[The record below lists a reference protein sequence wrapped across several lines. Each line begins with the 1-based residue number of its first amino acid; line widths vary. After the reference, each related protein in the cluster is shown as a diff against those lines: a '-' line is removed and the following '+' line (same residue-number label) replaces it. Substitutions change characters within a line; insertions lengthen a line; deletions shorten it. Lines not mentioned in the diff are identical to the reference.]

1 MQPNT
6 MQLNATECN
15 ATQRNATQG
24 NAMSACLFVCM
35 HKCKSGSVYM
45 CITWI
50 YMDDDFQKH
59 LQAFEGMKVHIFLC
73 SAPVRYVVNRN
84 AVSRRVSTPPVRG
97 LRCRTNRFFGADI
110 EAAHGSDSSQ
120 TLHQTLVDSVC
131 SQTLPPRWPQ
141 CRQLSPGLVL
151 ASVKIYA
158 SKTVRSFAG
167 ITICQICQNRYLFFG
182 SQDVCD
188 TVGTTGSKDK

>member
-15 ATQRNATQG
+15 ATQRNARQC
-24 NAMSACLFVCM
+24 NVCLPVCLFVCI
-35 HKCKSGSVYM
+35 SVKVEV
-45 CITWI
+45 CICVSHGYTWI
-50 YMDDDFQKH
+50 DDFQKH

-120 TLHQTLVDSVC
+120 TLHRPSWIPCVPRPCHPGGLSADSCHRDWYWHLLKYMRAKLSEV
-131 SQTLPPRWPQ
+131 LPE
-141 CRQLSPGLVL
+141 
-151 ASVKIYA
+151 
-158 SKTVRSFAG
+158 
-167 ITICQICQNRYLFFG
+167 
-182 SQDVCD
+182 
-188 TVGTTGSKDK
+188 